1 MIWRRVSFKITK
13 WLTLLLCLF
22 TILVTTPWGTRLT
35 VSLLNNIDGIRL
47 DYKAGALIRDIEL
60 HSFNLSLDN
69 LELSVTDLSAN
80 IDFSC
85 SWRRTLCID
94 ALKVSSFSLTYA
106 DNSAEENSEEKT
118 KVDNDASLFVMPF
131 AIEAQAIDFTK
142 SHLMIN
148 QTVLDIEQFT
158 AQVAIK
164 TSQFS
169 ILHPNASKLTIAL
182 ENSDNSQSTTVKNS
196 VKDTANTVH
205 TIFSSLPT
213 IYLPISL
220 NIQQLFVDELRI
232 IDHETNINSALK
244 NNEQWPY
251 QQNHLSG
258 TWVKSTVNI
267 TNFQT
272 STPDYA
278 INHVALNSQLIPPYK
293 INATIA
299 AQLHK
304 IPHWSEADNSVI
316 DISLQ
321 GDFDDLT
328 ANVTSS
334 GSVVLNSQAHVNLMH
349 PQLPFSVQL
358 SADKLPLPLSLSQ
371 YGEPTSLS
379 VDVNGDLIQQTMNV
393 SSLINSY
400 GYKNA
405 QVNFAAKHQQGLI
418 TLKKLL
424 FNEKNSNSQ
433 LSVNGNIDFQ
443 SEQTSWQL
451 FADSSGFSLPK
462 INLKALVFPEKSQVS
477 TVLNTNDNK
486 DINTE
491 AQTNVLETML
501 PDVNNGRVLGKIAST
516 GNWSESHWSLSVSD
530 TDISGHINDSALL
543 IQGDI
548 ALNQSGYFSSG
559 ELAQGQLLMAF
570 NKNRLTLQTI
580 NDNNWQVNGELFI
593 ADISHWYHEASGSIS
608 SEFTIKGSKKDPVI
622 TLNTKLNNIHWQQL
636 YSPLL
641 KIDAIYQPFN
651 HHKTQLSVNN
661 KLLEITGKSFIK
673 SIDDI
678 ALNLSGDLYQQQLL
692 LDWQGELAGKLK
704 LSGQWHEALNH
715 WQSTIEHAALT
726 YQQETWRNE
735 DTFSINFDGEKQQLL
750 IDKHC
755 WQGKGVEICLP
766 FDTWAGETGDVTLA
780 LNVDLSLID
789 ELILP
794 KEMQLK
800 SKISGEVKALW
811 SPNQAIS
818 AKANLLLSAGNI
830 KVYDDYSEQ
839 QITQWHQGELSFNL
853 NEKQFTSKFQL
864 HNIEDLVLINL
875 NSKVNLVDDF
885 PISAEIE
892 LNEFDLQPFQAVI
905 SNVVNLRGNLTS
917 KLTVNGTLKKPLING
932 SLALDGGELLL
943 SQNPNKLEKISADIV
958 IDNNQATMLGGFEI
972 KGNPATLIGQLA
984 WQDDLTINVDL
995 NAKQLPLVFPP
1006 QLVVNI
1012 SPTLNFSL
1020 KEKALKITGNL
1031 EVLDGTYNIEK
1042 VPEGSITVSDDVIIV
1057 DQQGKEIFKEKSG
1070 FDIETNVRVNIEKAF
1085 KVIGQGLE
1093 SHLFG
1098 QLQVSQDKTK
1108 PLQLFG
1114 SIQSD
1119 KGTYQAYGQKLT
1131 IDKGELTFNG
1141 PITNPYYNLRASR
1154 HIKAEDIEVGLQIT
1168 GLANTLNMQLF
1179 STPTMEGPEMLSYLA
1194 RGRGL
1199 DSGGG
1204 NSTAAASMLIGF
1216 GVTNSVGLFDQ
1227 LEKLPLIS
1235 NIAIDTEG
1243 EGDTTQATIS
1253 GYIGSRVYLKY
1264 AVGVYEPVNELTVRL
1279 YLLNR
1284 LWLEIVSGIEQ
1295 STDVYYSFD
1304 ID

>member
-1 MIWRRVSFKITK
+1 MIWRGVIFKIIK
-13 WLTLLLCLF
+13 WLTLLLCLL

-35 VSLLNNIDGIRL
+35 VSLLNNIDGIRV
-47 DYKAGALIRDIEL
+47 DYKAGTLIRDIEL
-60 HSFNLSLDN
+60 HSVNLSLDN
-69 LELSVTDLSAN
+69 LELSITDLSAY

-94 ALKVSSFSLTYA
+94 ALKASSFSLTYA
-106 DNSAEENSEEKT
+106 DNSTEVDSEETTKT
-118 KVDNDASLFVMPF
+118 ENDASLFVMPF

-182 ENSDNSQSTTVKNS
+182 ENSNNSQSTKVKNS
-196 VKDTANTVH
+196 IKDTADTEP
-205 TIFSSLPT
+205 TIFSSLPE

-220 NIQQLFVDELRI
+220 NIQQLFIDELRI

-244 NNEQWPY
+244 NNEKWSY
-251 QQNHLSG
+251 QDSYLSG
-258 TWVKSTVNI
+258 TWVKSMINI
-267 TNFQT
+267 ANFQT
-272 STPDYA
+272 STSNYA
-278 INHVALNSQLIPPYK
+278 INHVTLNSQLIPPYK
-293 INATIA
+293 INATLA

-304 IPHWSEADNSVI
+304 ISGWSKADNTAI
-316 DISLQ
+316 EISLH
-321 GDFDDLT
+321 GGFDELSV
-328 ANVTSS
+328 NVISS
-334 GSVVLNSQAHVNLMH
+334 GSVVLSSQVEVDLTN
-349 PQLPFSVQL
+349 PKLPFSLQL
-358 SADKLPLPLSLSQ
+358 SADKLPLPLSLAQ
-371 YGEPTSLS
+371 YGEPSSLS
-379 VDVNGDLIQQTMNV
+379 VDINGDLIQQTMNV

-405 QVNFAAKHQQGLI
+405 QVNFTAKHQQGLI
-418 TLKKLL
+418 TLNKLAL
-424 FNEKNSNSQ
+424 TEKSSNSQ
-433 LSVNGNIDFQ
+433 LNIHGNIDFQ

-451 FADSSGFSLPK
+451 FADSSGFTLPK
-462 INLKALVFPEKSQVS
+462 INLKALVFPV
-477 TVLNTNDNK
+477 NTDIKTNLTIQNNK
-486 DINTE
+486 GIKPE
-491 AQTNVLETML
+491 AQANVLETIL
-501 PDVNNGRVLGKIAST
+501 PDVINGRVLGKIAST
-516 GNWSESHWSLSVSD
+516 GNWSESHWSVSVND
-530 TDISGHINDSALL
+530 TDVSGSINDSALR

-559 ELAQGQLLMAF
+559 ELTQGQLLIAYD
-570 NKNRLTLQTI
+570 KNQLTLQTL
-580 NDNNWQVNGELFI
+580 NGDNWHVNGELFI
-593 ADISHWYHEASGSIS
+593 ADISHWYHQASGSITS
-608 SEFTIKGSKKDPVI
+608 DFTVEGHIKDPVI
-622 TLNTKLNNIHWQQL
+622 TLNTKLNNIHWQQF

-641 KIDAIYQPFN
+641 KIDVIYQPFN
-651 HHKTQLSVNN
+651 HHKTQLSIKN
-661 KLLEITGKSFIK
+661 KFLQITGKSFIK

-678 ALNLSGDLYQQQLL
+678 ALHMSGDIYKQQLL

-704 LSGQWHEALNH
+704 LSGQWHEVLNR
-715 WQSTIEHAALT
+715 WQGTIEHAALT

-735 DTFSINFDGEKQQLL
+735 DIFSINFDGDKQHVL

-755 WQGKGVEICLP
+755 WQGKGFGLCLP
-766 FDTWAGETGDVTLA
+766 FDTRVGESGELTLA
-780 LNVDLSLID
+780 LAVDLSLID
-789 ELILP
+789 ELMLP
-794 KEMQLK
+794 KETQLK
-800 SKISGEVKALW
+800 SRVSGKVKVLW
-811 SPNQAIS
+811 SPTQVIS
-818 AKANLLLSAGNI
+818 ARANLLFSAGNI
-830 KVYDDYSEQ
+830 KVYDDYNEQ

-853 NEKQFTSKFQL
+853 NEKQLTSKFQL
-864 HNIEDLVLINL
+864 HDIEDLVLINI
-875 NSKVNLVDDF
+875 NSKIDLVEDF

-892 LNEFDLQPFQAVI
+892 LNKFDLQPFQAII

-917 KLTVNGTLKKPLING
+917 KLTVNGTLKKPLISGN
-932 SLALDGGELLL
+932 LALDSGELLL
-943 SQNPNKLEKISADIV
+943 SLNPNKLEKISADII
-958 IDNNQATMLGGFEI
+958 IDNNQATIHGRFEI
-972 KGNPATLIGQLA
+972 KNNTATLIGQLA

-995 NAKQLPLVFPP
+995 NAQQLPLIFPP
-1006 QLVVNI
+1006 QLVVKI
-1012 SPTLNFSL
+1012 SPTLNFLL
-1020 KEKALKITGNL
+1020 KEKVLKITGIL
-1031 EVLDGTYNIEK
+1031 EVNGGTYNIEK
-1042 VPEGSITVSDDVIIV
+1042 FPEDSITVSDDVIIV

-1070 FDIETNVRVNIEKAF
+1070 FDIETNVRVNIQKAF
-1085 KVIGQGLE
+1085 KINGQGLE

-1141 PITNPYYNLRASR
+1141 PVTNPYYNLRASR

-1168 GLANTLNMQLF
+1168 GLANTLDMQLF
-1179 STPTMEGPEMLSYLA
+1179 STPAMEGPEMLSYLA

-1216 GVTNSVGLFDQ
+1216 GVTNSVGLFNQ
-1227 LEKLPLIS
+1227 LEKLPFIS

-1253 GYIGSRVYLKY
+1253 GYIGNRVYLKY

-1284 LWLEIVSGIEQ
+1284 LWLEIVSGIEK
-1295 STDVYYSFD
+1295 SSDVYYSFD

>member
-1 MIWRRVSFKITK
+1 MIWRGVIFKIIK
-13 WLTLLLCLF
+13 WLTLLLCLL

-35 VSLLNNIDGIRL
+35 VSLLNNIDGIRV
-47 DYKAGALIRDIEL
+47 DYKAGTLIRDIEL
-60 HSFNLSLDN
+60 HSVNLSLDN
-69 LELSVTDLSAN
+69 LELSITDLSAY

-94 ALKVSSFSLTYA
+94 ALKASSFSLTYA
-106 DNSAEENSEEKT
+106 DNSTEVNSEETTKT
-118 KVDNDASLFVMPF
+118 ENDASLFVMPF

-182 ENSDNSQSTTVKNS
+182 ENSNNSQSTKVKNS
-196 VKDTANTVH
+196 IKDTADTEP
-205 TIFSSLPT
+205 TIFSSLPE

-220 NIQQLFVDELRI
+220 NIQQLFIDELRI

-244 NNEQWPY
+244 NNEKWSY
-251 QQNHLSG
+251 QDSYLSG
-258 TWVKSTVNI
+258 TWVKSMINI
-267 TNFQT
+267 ANFQT
-272 STPDYA
+272 STSNYA
-278 INHVALNSQLIPPYK
+278 INHVTLNSQLIPPYK
-293 INATIA
+293 INATLA

-304 IPHWSEADNSVI
+304 ISGWSKADNTAI
-316 DISLQ
+316 EISLH
-321 GDFDDLT
+321 GGFDELSV
-328 ANVTSS
+328 NVISS
-334 GSVVLNSQAHVNLMH
+334 GSVVLSSQVEVDLTN
-349 PQLPFSVQL
+349 PKLPFSLQL
-358 SADKLPLPLSLSQ
+358 SADKLPLPLSLAQ
-371 YGEPTSLS
+371 YGEPSSLS
-379 VDVNGDLIQQTMNV
+379 VDINGDLIQQTMNV

-405 QVNFAAKHQQGLI
+405 QVNFTAKHQQGLI
-418 TLKKLL
+418 TLNKLAL
-424 FNEKNSNSQ
+424 TEKSSNSQ
-433 LSVNGNIDFQ
+433 LNIHGNIDFQ

-451 FADSSGFSLPK
+451 FADSSGFTLPK
-462 INLKALVFPEKSQVS
+462 INLKALVFPV
-477 TVLNTNDNK
+477 NTDIKTNLTIQNNK
-486 DINTE
+486 GIKPE
-491 AQTNVLETML
+491 AQANVLETIL
-501 PDVNNGRVLGKIAST
+501 PDVINGRVLGKIAST
-516 GNWSESHWSLSVSD
+516 GNWSESHWSVSVND
-530 TDISGHINDSALL
+530 TDVSGSINDSALR

-559 ELAQGQLLMAF
+559 ELTQGQLLIAYD
-570 NKNRLTLQTI
+570 KNQLTLQTL
-580 NDNNWQVNGELFI
+580 NGDNWHVNGELFI
-593 ADISHWYHEASGSIS
+593 ADISHWYHQASGSITS
-608 SEFTIKGSKKDPVI
+608 DFTVEGHIKDPVI
-622 TLNTKLNNIHWQQL
+622 TLNTKLNNIHWQQF

-651 HHKTQLSVNN
+651 HHKTQLSIKN
-661 KLLEITGKSFIK
+661 KFLQITGKSFIK

-678 ALNLSGDLYQQQLL
+678 ALHMSGDIYKQQLL

-704 LSGQWHEALNH
+704 LSGQWHEVLNR
-715 WQSTIEHAALT
+715 WQGTIEHAALT

-735 DTFSINFDGEKQQLL
+735 DIFSINFDGDKQHVL

-755 WQGKGVEICLP
+755 WQGKGFGLCLP
-766 FDTWAGETGDVTLA
+766 FDTRVGESGELTLA
-780 LNVDLSLID
+780 LAVDLSLID
-789 ELILP
+789 ELMLP
-794 KEMQLK
+794 KETQLK
-800 SKISGEVKALW
+800 SRVSGEVKVLW
-811 SPNQAIS
+811 SPTQAIS
-818 AKANLLLSAGNI
+818 ARANLLFSAGNI

-853 NEKQFTSKFQL
+853 NEKQLTSKFQL
-864 HNIEDLVLINL
+864 HDIKDLVLINI
-875 NSKVNLVDDF
+875 NSKIDLVEDF

-892 LNEFDLQPFQAVI
+892 LNKFDLQPFQAII

-917 KLTVNGTLKKPLING
+917 KLTVNGTLKKPLISGN
-932 SLALDGGELLL
+932 LALDSGELLL
-943 SQNPNKLEKISADIV
+943 SLNPNKLEKISADII
-958 IDNNQATMLGGFEI
+958 IDNNQATMHGRFEI
-972 KGNPATLIGQLA
+972 KNNTATLIGQLA

-995 NAKQLPLVFPP
+995 NAQQLPLIFPP
-1006 QLVVNI
+1006 QLVVKI
-1012 SPTLNFSL
+1012 SPTLNFLL
-1020 KEKALKITGNL
+1020 KEKVLKITGIL
-1031 EVLDGTYNIEK
+1031 EVNGGTYNIEK
-1042 VPEGSITVSDDVIIV
+1042 FPEDSITVSDDVIIV

-1070 FDIETNVRVNIEKAF
+1070 FDIETNVRVNIHKAF
-1085 KVIGQGLE
+1085 KINGQGLE

-1141 PITNPYYNLRASR
+1141 PVTNPYYNLRASR

-1168 GLANTLNMQLF
+1168 GLANTLDMQLF
-1179 STPTMEGPEMLSYLA
+1179 STPAMEGPEMLSYLA

-1216 GVTNSVGLFDQ
+1216 GVTNSVGLFNQ
-1227 LEKLPLIS
+1227 LEKLPFIS

-1253 GYIGSRVYLKY
+1253 GYIGNRVYLKY

-1284 LWLEIVSGIEQ
+1284 LWLEIVSGIEK
-1295 STDVYYSFD
+1295 SSDVYYSFD